1 MSKIVAEIKYSLL
14 SFFRNKG
21 NLFWTFGFPIVM
33 FLLMGFM
40 YSMQGG
46 PMTLYY
52 VDNDHSQASASFLDS
67 LNATGA
73 VHLTE
78 GSSADLAQS
87 MKDGRIG
94 AYVEIPQ
101 GFGSYSGTASPVKLY
116 FDKTQASSMA
126 LISIVQQVADAFNLK
141 MAGAHELI
149 AVQPQDVATS
159 AVKPLDFVLPGIIGM
174 ALMMSSIS
182 GTVSVNVKNR
192 ARGVFRKL
200 ATTPMSRLEWN
211 ISKIISQTIIALLSV
226 AVSLAFAWAI
236 FGLHPNIDLMTV
248 VFILVGTL
256 TFVGLGMIFA
266 AVLKSEESA
275 GTVSSMIMLPLMFL
289 SGTFFSIDL
298 MPSFLK
304 IFAQLSPLTYL
315 NYGLRDVMISGNFND
330 AIVNLAI
337 LAVIGVVFFLIGVAL
352 MKWKEE

>member
-1 MSKIVAEIKYSLL
+1 MSRIVSEVKYSLL
-14 SFFRNKG
+14 AFFRNKG

-52 VDNDHSQASASFLDS
+52 VDNDHSQASAAFLDS

-73 VHLTE
+73 VTLSAGT
-78 GSSADLAQS
+78 SADLAQS

-101 GFGSYSGTASPVKLY
+101 GFGSYSGTASPIKLY
-116 FDKTQASSMA
+116 YDKTQASSMA
-126 LISIVQQVADAFNLK
+126 LISIVQQVADAYNLK
-141 MAGAHELI
+141 MAGAEERI

-182 GTVSVNVKNR
+182 STVSVNVKNR

-226 AVSLAFAWAI
+226 VVSLAFAWAV

-275 GTVSSMIMLPLMFL
+275 GTVSSMIMMPLMFL

-304 IFAQLSPLTYL
+304 IVAQVPRSRT
-315 NYGLRDVMISGNFND
+315 
-330 AIVNLAI
+330 
-337 LAVIGVVFFLIGVAL
+337 
-352 MKWKEE
+352 

>member
-1 MSKIVAEIKYSLL
+1 MSRIVSEVKYSLL
-14 SFFRNKG
+14 AFFRNKG

-46 PMTLYY
+46 AMTLYY
-52 VDNDHSQASASFLDS
+52 ADNDHSQASADFLAA

-73 VHLTE
+73 VMLSPDT
-78 GSSADLAQS
+78 SANLAQS
-87 MKDGRIG
+87 LKDGRIG
-94 AYVEIPQ
+94 AYIEIPA
-101 GFGSYSGTASPVKLY
+101 GFGKDMSDKAQIQLY
-116 FDKTQASSMA
+116 YDPTQQSAMTV
-126 LISIVQQVADAFNLK
+126 ISIVQQVADAFNMKL
-141 MAGAHELI
+141 AGAQAHI
-149 AVQPQDVATS
+149 AVQPQGVSTS

-182 GTVSVNVKNR
+182 STVSVNVKNR

-226 AVSLAFAWAI
+226 VVSLAVAI
-236 FGLHPNIDLMTV
+236 ALFGLHPNIDIMTV
-248 VFILVGTL
+248 VFILIGTL
-256 TFVGLGMIFA
+256 AFVGLGMIFA

-275 GTVSSMIMLPLMFL
+275 GTVSSMIMMPLMFL

-304 IFAQLSPLTYL
+304 IVAQISPLTYL
-315 NYGLRDVMISGNFND
+315 NSGLRDVMISGNFND
-330 AIVNLAI
+330 AIINLVILTAI
-337 LAVIGVVFFLIGVAL
+337 GAVFFVIGVAL

>member
-1 MSKIVAEIKYSLL
+1 MSRIVSEVKYSLL

-40 YSMQGG
+40 YSMQSG

-52 VDNDHSQASASFLDS
+52 VDNDHTQASATFLDS

-73 VHLTE
+73 VLLTE

-87 MKDGRIG
+87 LKDGRIG

-101 GFGSYSGTASPVKLY
+101 GFGNYAGAASPIKLY
-116 FDKTQASSMA
+116 YDKTQASSMA
-126 LISIVQQVADAFNLK
+126 LISIVQQVAGASNMQ
-141 MAGAHELI
+141 MAGAQERI
-149 AVQPQDVATS
+149 AVTPQEVATT

-182 GTVSVNVKNR
+182 STVSVNVKNR

-211 ISKIISQTIIALLSV
+211 ISKIISQSIIALLSV
-226 AVSLAFAWAI
+226 AVSLAVAWAI
-236 FGLHPNIDLMTV
+236 FGLHPNIDLMTIL
-248 VFILVGTL
+248 FILVGTL

-266 AVLKSEESA
+266 AILKSEESA
-275 GTVSSMIMLPLMFL
+275 GTVSSMIMMPLMFL

-304 IFAQLSPLTYL
+304 IFAQISPLTYL
-315 NYGLRDVMISGNFND
+315 NYGLRDVMVSGNYGD
-330 AIVNLAI
+330 AYTQLAI
-337 LAVIGVVFFLIGVAL
+337 LAVIGAVFFVIGVAL